1 MKNDVIYLINVTTTQ
16 DADGFPVETETQFEC
31 MADVQ
36 SAKRTEHY
44 QASSVGVNVSLVASV
59 NYDDYAESIVNG
71 KKPTRVLYDS
81 CEYRITR
88 TYRVKK
94 HNSIELTLAEV
105 E

>member
-1 MKNDVIYLINVTTTQ
+1 MKNDVIYLMNVTTEQ
-16 DADGFPVETETQFEC
+16 DADGFPIELVTRVEC

-44 QASSVGVNVSLVASV
+44 QASTVGMNVSLVASV
-59 NYDDYAESIVNG
+59 NYDDYKEAIIDG
-71 KKPTRVLYDS
+71 KKPSRVLFDDI
-81 CEYRITR
+81 EYKISR